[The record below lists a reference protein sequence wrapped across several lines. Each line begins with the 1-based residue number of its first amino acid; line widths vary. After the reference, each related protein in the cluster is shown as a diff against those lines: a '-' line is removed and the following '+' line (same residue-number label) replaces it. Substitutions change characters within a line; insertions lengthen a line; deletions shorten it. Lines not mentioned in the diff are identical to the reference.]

1 MISYKEALKKLSRSK
16 LSIKSETILSENS
29 LNRICSEN
37 VYSKFSYPA
46 ADNTA
51 FDGYAINSNESNK
64 ASKSNIIKLKILK
77 IIEDCIKG
85 YLGPL
90 AGVLSAMKYA
100 NSLENKFK
108 WIITFPCD
116 TPFFEKLIIEQMIEK
131 ADSPKE
137 KIYFIKDKKQ
147 RHNIFGLWSTSLE
160 TILEEDLKNNFRKV
174 DFWADK
180 IGCNFIEKDIQNENE
195 FLNINT
201 KEDLELAEK
210 IYKKNDFI

>member
-1 MISYKEALKKLSRSK
+1 MKEHNILGVILAGGKSSRFGSNKSLSK
-16 LSIKSETILSENS
+16 LANNKLIEHVINKIDTYFSEILVVSNDSGLVIEN
-29 LNRICSEN
+29 
-37 VYSKFSYPA
+37 K
-46 ADNTA
+46 
-51 FDGYAINSNESNK
+51 
-64 ASKSNIIKLKILK
+64 KIK

-100 NSLENKFK
+100 NSFENKFK

-116 TPFFEKLIIEQMIEK
+116 TPFFEKLIIEKMIEK
-131 ADSPKE
+131 TTSPKE

-160 TILEEDLKNNFRKV
+160 SILEEDLKNNFRKV
-174 DFWADK
+174 DLWADK
-180 IGCNFIEKDIQNENE
+180 IGCNFIEKDIQNKNE

-210 IYKKNDFI
+210 FYKKNDFI

>member
-1 MISYKEALKKLSRSK
+1 MKEHNILGVILAGGKSSRFGSNKSLSK
-16 LSIKSETILSENS
+16 LANNKLIEHVINKIDKYFPEILVVSNDSGLKIENQKIK
-29 LNRICSEN
+29 
-37 VYSKFSYPA
+37 
-46 ADNTA
+46 
-51 FDGYAINSNESNK
+51 
-64 ASKSNIIKLKILK
+64 IIK
-77 IIEDCIKG
+77 DCIKG

-100 NSLENKFK
+100 NSFENKFK
-108 WIITFPCD
+108 WLITFPCD
-116 TPFFEKLIIEQMIEK
+116 TPFFEKLIIEKMIEK
-131 ADSPKE
+131 TVSPKE
-137 KIYFIKDKKQ
+137 KIYFVKDRKQ

-160 TILEEDLKNNFRKV
+160 SVLEEDLNNNFRKV
-174 DFWADK
+174 DLWADK

>member
-1 MISYKEALKKLSRSK
+1 MKEHNILGVILAGGKSSRFGSN
-16 LSIKSETILSENS
+16 KSLSELANNK
-29 LNRICSEN
+29 LIDHVINKIDKYFSEIL
-37 VYSKFSYPA
+37 V
-46 ADNTA
+46 
-51 FDGYAINSNESNK
+51 ISNDSNLK
-64 ASKSNIIKLKILK
+64 IKNHKIKIIK
-77 IIEDCIKG
+77 DYIKG

-100 NSLENKFK
+100 NSHVNKYK

-116 TPFFEKLIIEQMIEK
+116 TPFFDKLIIRKMIERTIS
-131 ADSPKE
+131 AEE

-147 RHNIFGLWSTSLE
+147 RHNIFGLWSTSLQD
-160 TILEEDLKNNFRKV
+160 ILEEDLNNNFRKV
-174 DFWADK
+174 DLWADK